1 MRNPELK
8 RRLGLLGAT
17 AALFAVA
24 TLGGLFDREGDNQAG
39 IAAFGGTPQ
48 PIFIPYETGTP
59 SSQARSSAPQ
69 AIPDQYYPG
78 CGAFPEPEH
87 PDPYAVD
94 QGLGTSIVYEDGK
107 PYICERPFDAYVYLV
122 RELEKLVPEGTR
134 RAVTI
139 IIMDSGVI
147 AEHEDWCEELDVT
160 GISESFVDQ
169 YGDVGGP
176 HDDVVGHGTLVASI
190 ANACTDNGIG
200 MGSYGIGAV
209 DLASFRVARAVP
221 GGAII
226 NPGSFTDALTRLGE
240 VAGADPERMFVVNMS
255 FTGFRAWDLM
265 IALLDDMPDNVVLI
279 AGAGNAE
286 YGGPVEGI
294 TYPAAHPRVIA
305 VGAANQES
313 NDELCQ
319 FSHFVFDDESFIV
332 APGCF
337 DQWGFST
344 NTESPFPYV
353 DGRSGTSLSSPQLA
367 GLVANL
373 LRLFPGLPKEQIL
386 QAIKDTA
393 LNVTQDTQGN
403 PVGPLLHIFPLGA
416 FQELLRQANYP
427 DLVYPPTPTPTA
439 IPLPPELHWLFM
451 PQVANEIVVVERDD
465 YRILIPQLVH
475 EQ

>member
-1 MRNPELK
+1 MRNLELQ

-24 TLGGLFDREGDNQAG
+24 TLGGLFDREGDNQAE

-59 SSQARSSAPQ
+59 SPQERSSAPQ

-87 PDPYAVD
+87 PDPYADD

-107 PYICERPFDAYVYLV
+107 PHICERPFDAYVYLV
-122 RELEKLVPEGTR
+122 RELEKLVPEETR

-147 AEHEDWCEELDVT
+147 AEHEDWCGELDVN
-160 GISESFVDQ
+160 GISVSFVDQ

-176 HDDVVGHGTLVASI
+176 HADIVGHGTLVASI
-190 ANACTDNGIG
+190 ANACADNGIG
-200 MGSYGIGAV
+200 IGSYGMGAV
-209 DLASFRVARAVP
+209 DLASFRVAHAVS

-226 NPGSFTDALTRLGE
+226 NPSGFIAALVRVGE
-240 VAGADPERMFVVNMS
+240 VAIADPERMFVVNMS
-255 FTGFRAWDLM
+255 FAGFQGWDGLTK
-265 IALLDDMPDNVVLI
+265 LLDGLPDNVALI
-279 AGAGNAE
+279 AGAGNAD

-313 NDELCQ
+313 NNELCQ
-319 FSHFVFDDESFIV
+319 FSHFVLDDQSFLV
-332 APGCF
+332 ATGCF

-353 DGRSGTSLSSPQLA
+353 DGRSGTSFSSPQLA

-386 QAIKDTA
+386 QVIKDTA
-393 LNVTQDTQGN
+393 LDVTQDTQGN
-403 PVGPLLHIFPLGA
+403 PVGPLPHIFPLGA
-416 FQELLRQANYP
+416 LQELLRQAGYP
-427 DLVYPPTPTPTA
+427 ELAYPPTPTPTA
-439 IPLPPELHWLFM
+439 TPLPPELSRLFLPLM
-451 PQVANEIVVVERDD
+451 VSGQ
-465 YRILIPQLVH
+465 
-475 EQ
+475 